1 MSQVDRKQPYVLF
14 KKAQKATALGLLLLL
29 CISKTIGAKLREC
42 CMCLRPI
49 SSRGQRR
56 NIIAE
61 CLKHDGFCSAA
72 ICGSCPADKRQMT
85 VISSDKRGKW
95 SEKLKTLLWYF
106 KVYRSKLLSYHTPSR
121 CIWTQ
126 IWLQTADTS
135 RWQHTHQTAGRRT
148 SLPDKTRQVS
158 VSCQSPYMSDSVE
171 QNQV

>member
-1 MSQVDRKQPYVLF
+1 MLHVFETNLQQRAEKKYYCRVL
-14 KKAQKATALGLLLLL
+14 KTWWLLQCCNLWQLPSWQKTNAT
-29 CISKTIGAKLREC
+29 T
-42 CMCLRPI
+42 
-49 SSRGQRR
+49 Q
-56 NIIAE
+56 N
-61 CLKHDGFCSAA
+61 
-72 ICGSCPADKRQMT
+72 
-85 VISSDKRGKW
+85 KRGKW

-126 IWLQTADTS
+126 IWLRTADTS

-158 VSCQSPYMSDSVE
+158 GSCQSPYMSDSVE